1 MFQRLTDIMK
11 NRIDRFLSQELSPEE
26 IEEMHLNEGLGLEDV
41 EGESLADMVEM
52 FAQQDG
58 DTFNIDVDNAFFD
71 RNDISYFNLR
81 AFDFDFRNPWNDD

>member
-58 DTFNIDVDNAFFD
+58 EYSYEPRLKVITPLNPKFFP
-71 RNDISYFNLR
+71 LG
-81 AFDFDFRNPWNDD
+81 ACDFDFRNPWNDD

>member
-58 DTFNIDVDNAFFD
+58 EYILDADINIKGSFEEIFDPINA
-71 RNDISYFNLR
+71 Y
-81 AFDFDFRNPWNDD
+81 DFDFMNPYNDW

>member
-41 EGESLADMVEM
+41 EGENLADMVEM
-52 FAQQDG
+52 FAG
-58 DTFNIDVDNAFFD
+58 EEAENAFHDPFCGPFD
-71 RNDISYFNLR
+71 PLDPTLDPLR
-81 AFDFDFRNPWNDD
+81 PPSPRLGAEERR